1 MTYLNEDTLVQ
12 KTTIEYLKNQLGWN
26 SVYAHNQETFGPEG
40 LLGRKSDHEVVLTRY
55 LKRALKKF
63 NPHLPETAYDEAV
76 RQVVDYSQSQSLL
89 ANNFDKYKLFKDGV
103 VVSFQGEHGE
113 IKIERLKI
121 FDFDEAANNHFL
133 AVRELWVQGDLYRR
147 RIDIVGFVNGI
158 PLLFVECK
166 NIHKDLK
173 QAYER
178 NFADYKDTIPHFF
191 HHNAIVMLG
200 NGEKAKIGTITAG
213 FEHFH
218 EWKRLSESDHGVVD
232 METLLK
238 GVCGKKNIMDIFEN
252 FIVYDDS
259 SGKQIKVLAK
269 NHQYLGVNQVI
280 KALNDPHRVKG
291 KLGVFWHTQG
301 AGKSYSM
308 VFFTTKVHRK
318 IGGNYTFLICTDRDD
333 LDTQIYKTFAGCG
346 VANNDKIPCRPSSGR
361 HLTEL
366 MSQQKAYVFTTIQKF
381 NQEVDPD
388 EGYTRRDDIIVITDE
403 AHRTQYGTLAL
414 NMRNALPK
422 ANFIGFTGTPLF
434 KNDQIT
440 MQVFGEYVSTY
451 DFQQSVE
458 DKSTLPL
465 YYDSRGDTLG
475 VATNDINERIAE
487 KLEEI
492 EINDIDV
499 SQRLERE
506 LKRDYHIITA
516 EKRLNQIAEDFVQ
529 HYTTSWETGKAMFVC
544 IDKLTCVRMYEL
556 IRQYWDQKVEE
567 IRESWKM
574 AAGEEKDYLSNQL
587 IWMKETKMVVIVSE
601 EQGEVEKFRKWGFD
615 ITPHRR
621 LIKHGFELPD
631 GTRIDVDSAFKK
643 EEHPF
648 RIAIVCAMW
657 LTGFDVP
664 SLANLYL
671 DKPLKA
677 HTLMQ
682 AIARANRVNGD
693 KNNGLI
699 IDYCGILKNL
709 RKALATFTG
718 AADTGRTGGLGPGE
732 LDPTRTKEEL
742 LEELKQAI
750 GLVSDFLSK
759 RKAPLD
765 AIINT
770 SGFERNKAIKDAVI
784 IAKEAINENDET
796 RKKFEVMCR
805 EVFIKFK
812 ACLTIPGVNAYRYQ
826 YNAINIVYKSLQK
839 DRDQADISDIIKQL
853 HKIINESITV
863 TSDKAKQ
870 PNKSYDI
877 SKIDFNRLRAEFE
890 HAKTKF
896 TTVQS
901 LKSMIEK
908 KLERLIQRNPLRTDF
923 QEHYEKIID
932 EYNKEKNRQNIEA
945 TFEALLKFVQE
956 LDEEESRAV
965 REGLDEETL
974 AIYDLLVKPDLKPQE
989 IQKIKKVAKELLKT
1003 LKEKLKDLYK
1013 FQDKEPTR
1021 DAVKVLIRNFLWDEK
1036 TGLPVDLYTQSDV
1049 DKKTEAVFYHVYRA
1063 YPTVPSPYY
1072 ASVSI

>member
-1 MTYLNEDTLVQ
+1 MTDFNEDNLVQ
-12 KTTIEYLKNQLGWN
+12 KTTADYLHNQLEWDC
-26 SVYAHNQETFGPEG
+26 VYAYNQETFGQGG
-40 LLGRKSDHEVVLTRY
+40 LLGRKSDREVILTRY
-55 LKRALKKF
+55 LRKALKEL
-63 NPHLPETAYDEAV
+63 NPNLPETAYDEAV
-76 RQVVDYSQSQSLL
+76 RQVVDYSQSQSMLSC
-89 ANNFDKYKLFKDGV
+89 NFDKYRLFKDGV
-103 VVSFQGEHGE
+103 LVSFQGEHDE
-113 IKIERLKI
+113 IKKERLRI
-121 FDFDEAANNHFL
+121 FDFNEAGNNNFL

-147 RIDIVGFVNGI
+147 RIDIAGFVNGI

-166 NIHKDLK
+166 NIHKNLRN
-173 QAYER
+173 AYER

-191 HHNAIVMLG
+191 HHNAIVMLA
-200 NGEKAKIGTITAG
+200 NGAKAKIGTITAG
-213 FEHFH
+213 YEHFH
-218 EWKRLSESDHGVVD
+218 EWKRLSEKDPGVVD

-238 GVCGKKNIMDIFEN
+238 GVYDKKNFMDIFEN

-259 SGKQIKVLAK
+259 TGKQRKVLAE
-269 NHQYLGVNQVI
+269 NQQYLGVNQVI
-280 KALNDPHRVKG
+280 KALNDPNRVKG

-301 AGKSYSM
+301 AGKSYSI
-308 VFFTTKVHRK
+308 VFFTTKIHRK

-346 VANNDKIPCRPSSGR
+346 AADNDKTPCRPSSGR
-361 HLTEL
+361 HLAEL

-381 NQEVDPD
+381 NQEVDPN
-388 EGYTRRDDIIVITDE
+388 EGYTKRDDIIVITDE

-434 KNDQIT
+434 TNDQIT
-440 MQVFGEYVSTY
+440 KQVFGDYVSTY
-451 DFQQSVE
+451 DFQRAVE
-458 DKSTLPL
+458 DKVTLPL

-475 VATNDINERIAE
+475 VATSDINERIAE

-492 EINDIDV
+492 EVTDIDV
-499 SQRLERE
+499 SQQLERE

-516 EKRLNQIAEDFVQ
+516 KKRLNQIAKDFVD
-529 HYTTSWETGKAMFVC
+529 HYTTSWETGKAMFIC
-544 IDKLTCVRMYEL
+544 IDKLTCVRMHEL
-556 IRQYWDQKVEE
+556 IKQYWDQKAEKIE
-567 IRESWKM
+567 ESWKM
-574 AAGEEKDYLSNQL
+574 AVGEEKDRFSNQL
-587 IWMKETKMVVIVSE
+587 IWMKETKMAVIVSE

-615 ITPHRR
+615 ITSHRW
-621 LIKHGFELPD
+621 LIKNGFELSD

-657 LTGFDVP
+657 LTGFNVP

-709 RKALATFTG
+709 RKALAIFTG
-718 AADTGRTGGLGPGE
+718 TSDTGRTGGLGPDE

-742 LEELKQAI
+742 LEDLKQTI
-750 GLVSDFLSK
+750 GLASNYLNE
-759 RKAPLD
+759 RKASLD
-765 AIINT
+765 AIINST
-770 SGFERNKAIKDAVI
+770 GFERNKAIVA
-784 IAKEAINENDET
+784 AKEAVNENDET
-796 RKKFEVMCR
+796 RKKFEVICR

-812 ACLTIPGVNAYRYQ
+812 ACLTIPGVNAYRNQ
-826 YNAINIVYKSLQK
+826 YNTINIIYKSLQK
-839 DRDQADISDIIKQL
+839 DREQADISNIIKQL
-853 HKIINESITV
+853 HEVIDESITV
-863 TSDKAKQ
+863 TPDKAKV
-870 PNKSYDI
+870 PNKPYDI

-890 HAKTKF
+890 HAKTKN

-901 LKSMIEK
+901 LKSVIEK
-908 KLERLIQRNPLRTDF
+908 RLERLIQRNPLRTNF
-923 QEHYEKIID
+923 QEHYKKIVD
-932 EYNKEKNRQNIEA
+932 EYNKEKDRQNIEA
-945 TFEALLKFVQE
+945 TFEALLKFVE
-956 LDEEESRAV
+956 GLDEEESRAM
-965 REGLDEETL
+965 REGMDEETL

-989 IQKIKKVAKELLKT
+989 IQKIKKVAKELLKK

-1013 FQDKEPTR
+1013 WQDREPTR
-1021 DAVKVLIRNFLWDEK
+1021 DDVKVLIRNFLWDEAS
-1036 TGLPVDLYTQSDV
+1036 GLPLDYYTQSDV

-1072 ASVSI
+1072 STVEN

>member
-1 MTYLNEDTLVQ
+1 VRHDTYTEDYLVQ
-12 KTTIEYLKNQLGWN
+12 QTTADYLKNQLGWD
-26 SVYAHNQETFGPEG
+26 SVYAYNQETFGPGG
-40 LLGRKSDHEVVLTRY
+40 LLGRKSDREVVLTRY
-55 LKRALKKF
+55 LRQALKEL
-63 NPHLPETAYDEAV
+63 NPDLPETAYDEAV
-76 RQVVDYSQSQSLL
+76 RQVVDYSQSQAML
-89 ANNFDKYKLFKDGV
+89 ASNFDKYKLFKDGV
-103 VVSFQGEHGE
+103 LVSFQGEHGE
-113 IKIERLKI
+113 IKKERLKI
-121 FDFDEAANNHFL
+121 FDFNEATNNHFL
-133 AVRELWVQGDLYRR
+133 TVRELWVQGDLYRS

-166 NIHKDLK
+166 NIHKDIRN
-173 QAYER
+173 AYER
-178 NFADYKDTIPHFF
+178 NFAAYKDTIPHFF
-191 HHNAIVMLG
+191 HHNAIVMLA
-200 NGEKAKIGTITAG
+200 NGEKAKIGTITSG
-213 FEHFH
+213 YEHFH
-218 EWKRLSESDHGVVD
+218 EWKRLSESDPGVVD

-238 GVCGKKNIMDIFEN
+238 GACDKRNFMDIFEN
-252 FIVYDDS
+252 FIIYDDS
-259 SGKQIKVLAK
+259 TGEQRKVLAE
-269 NHQYLGVNQVI
+269 NQQYLGVNQVI
-280 KALNDPHRVKG
+280 KALNDPNRVKG

-333 LDTQIYKTFAGCG
+333 LDTQIYKTFAGCS
-346 VANNDKIPCRPSSGR
+346 VADNDKTPCRPSSGR
-361 HLTEL
+361 HLAEL

-388 EGYTRRDDIIVITDE
+388 EGYTKRDDIIVITDE

-414 NMRNALPK
+414 NMRNALPN

-434 KNDQIT
+434 TDDQIT
-440 MQVFGEYVSTY
+440 MQVFGDYVSTY
-451 DFQQSVE
+451 DFQRAVE
-458 DKSTLPL
+458 DKVTLPL

-492 EINDIDV
+492 EIDDIDV
-499 SQRLERE
+499 SQRLEKE

-516 EKRLNQIAEDFVQ
+516 EKRVNQIAKDFVD

-556 IRQYWDQKVEE
+556 IRQYWDQKAEE
-567 IRESWKM
+567 IEESWKM
-574 AAGEEKDYLSNQL
+574 AAGEEKNYLSNQL
-587 IWMKETKMVVIVSE
+587 IWMKETRMAVIVSE

-621 LIKHGFELPD
+621 LIKNGFELSD

-718 AADTGRTGGLGPGE
+718 TGDTGRSGGLGPDG

-742 LEELKQAI
+742 LEDLKQTI
-750 GLVSDFLSK
+750 DLVSDFLSE
-759 RKAPLD
+759 RKASLD
-765 AIINT
+765 AIINA
-770 SGFERNKAIKDAVI
+770 SGFERNKAIVA
-784 IAKEAINENDET
+784 AKEAVNENDET

-812 ACLTIPGVNAYRYQ
+812 ACLTIPGVNAYRNQ
-826 YNAINIVYKSLQK
+826 YNAINIIYKNLQK

-853 HKIINESITV
+853 HAVIDEAIAV
-863 TSDKAKQ
+863 TPSKSKE
-870 PNKSYDI
+870 PNKPYDI

-890 HAKTKF
+890 HAKTKN

-901 LKSMIEK
+901 LKSVIEK
-908 KLERLIQRNPLRTDF
+908 KLQRLIQRNPLRTDF

-932 EYNKEKNRQNIEA
+932 EYNKEKDRQSIEA

-974 AIYDLLVKPDLKPQE
+974 AIYDLLVKPDLKPLE

-1013 FQDKEPTR
+1013 WQDKEPTR
-1021 DAVKVLIRNFLWDEK
+1021 DDVKVLIRNFLWDEAS
-1036 TGLPVDLYTQSDV
+1036 GLPVNYYTQSDV

-1072 ASVSI
+1072 ASMGN

>member
-1 MTYLNEDTLVQ
+1 MIYLNEDTLVQ
-12 KTTIEYLKNQLGWN
+12 QTTADYLKNNLDWD
-26 SVYAHNQETFGPEG
+26 SVYAYNQETFGPDS
-40 LLGRKSDHEVVLTRY
+40 LLGRNSEREVVLTRY
-55 LKRALKKF
+55 LRQALKEF
-63 NPHLPETAYDEAV
+63 NPGLPETAYDEAV
-76 RQVVDYSQSQSLL
+76 RQVVDYSQSQSMLSS
-89 ANNFDKYKLFKDGV
+89 NFDKYKLFKDGV
-103 VVSFQGEHGE
+103 LVSFQGEHGE
-113 IKIERLKI
+113 IKRERLKI
-121 FDFDEAANNHFL
+121 FDFNEATNNHFL

-173 QAYER
+173 QAYQR

-191 HHNAIVMLG
+191 HYNAIIMLA

-218 EWKRLSESDHGVVD
+218 EWKRLSESDHGAVD

-238 GVCGKKNIMDIFEN
+238 GVCDQKNFMDIFEN

-259 SGKQIKVLAK
+259 SGRQIKVLAK

-280 KALNDPHRVKG
+280 KALNNPYRVKG

-346 VANNDKIPCRPSSGR
+346 VADNDKTPCRPSSGR
-361 HLTEL
+361 HLAEL

-434 KNDQIT
+434 KDDQIT
-440 MQVFGEYVSTY
+440 MQVFGQYVSTY
-451 DFQQSVE
+451 DFQRSVE
-458 DKSTLPL
+458 DKSTVPL

-506 LKRDYHIITA
+506 LKREYHIITA
-516 EKRLNQIAEDFVQ
+516 EKRLNQIAQDFVQ
-529 HYTTSWETGKAMFVC
+529 HYTTSWEAGKAMLVC

-556 IRQYWDQKVEE
+556 IGQYWEQKVEE
-567 IRESWKM
+567 IRESGNGV
-574 AAGEEKDYLSNQL
+574 AGEEREYLSNQL
-587 IWMKETKMVVIVSE
+587 IWMKETKMAVIVSE
-601 EQGEVEKFRKWGFD
+601 EQGEVEKFRKWDFD

-621 LIKHGFELPD
+621 LIKNGFELSD

-718 AADTGRTGGLGPGE
+718 ASDTGRTGGLGPDE
-732 LDPTRTKEEL
+732 VDPTKAKEEL
-742 LEELKQAI
+742 LENLKQAI
-750 GLVSDFLSK
+750 DLVGDFLSE
-759 RKAPLD
+759 RKTTLD
-765 AIINT
+765 AIINA
-770 SGFERNKAIKDAVI
+770 SGFERNKAIVMAVSVVKN
-784 IAKEAINENDET
+784 AVNKNDET

-812 ACLTIPGVNAYRYQ
+812 ACLTIPGVNAYRSQ
-826 YNAINIVYKSLQK
+826 YSAINIIYKSLQE
-839 DRDQADISDIIKQL
+839 DRKKADISDIIKQL
-853 HKIINESITV
+853 HEVIDESIAV
-863 TSDKAKQ
+863 APDKAKE
-870 PNKSYDI
+870 PNKQYDI
-877 SKIDFNRLRAEFE
+877 SKIDFDRLRAEFE
-890 HAKTKF
+890 YTKIKN
-896 TTVQS
+896 TVVQS
-901 LKSMIEK
+901 LKSVIEK
-908 KLERLIQRNPLRTDF
+908 KLEQLIQRNPLRIDF
-923 QEHYEKIID
+923 QEHYEKIIK
-932 EYNKEKNRQNIEA
+932 EYNKEKDRQNIEA

-956 LDEEESRAV
+956 LDEEENRAI

-974 AIYDLLVKPDLKPQE
+974 AIYDLLIKSDLKPKE
-989 IQKIKKVAKELLKT
+989 LQKIKKVSKELLKI
-1003 LKEKLKDLYK
+1003 LKEKLKDIYRW
-1013 FQDKEPTR
+1013 QDREPTR
-1021 DAVKVLIRNFLWDEK
+1021 DGVKVLIQNFLWDEK
-1036 TGLPVDLYTQSDV
+1036 TGLPVEYYTQNDV
-1049 DKKTEAVFYHVYRA
+1049 YKKAEAVFYHVFRA
-1063 YPTVPSPYY
+1063 YPAVPSPYY
-1072 ASVSI
+1072 ATAAS